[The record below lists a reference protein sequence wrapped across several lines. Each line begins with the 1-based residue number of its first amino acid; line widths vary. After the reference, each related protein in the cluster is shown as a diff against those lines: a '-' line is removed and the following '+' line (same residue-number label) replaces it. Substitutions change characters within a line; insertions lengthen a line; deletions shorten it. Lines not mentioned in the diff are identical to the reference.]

1 MKNLIRRL
9 RYLLNHRRFDQEL
22 ANDMEFHREMAAR
35 EGNRNF
41 GNALRL
47 REEARDEWGWV
58 WIDSFLQD
66 LRYAARM
73 LQHSPGFTLT
83 AIAMLA
89 LGIGINV
96 AAFGFFNL
104 MVLRP
109 LPVRDPATLLQFQ
122 RESPGNF
129 ADNFAY
135 PEVAFYSEH
144 SKTLSA
150 VLAESFGRL
159 TVGQE
164 EEPINA
170 SFLTAN
176 FFNELGAVPK
186 LGRLLS
192 PALDEAQGAA
202 PVVVLS
208 YGIWR
213 SRFGADPSIVGK
225 TILLNKKPAT
235 IVGVLSNDFSGLGLE
250 PPKLSV
256 PIVQEPYFVAGQ
268 DLAAF
273 SEKGINVQMW
283 GRLRS
288 GLTPRIA
295 EQELASLAA
304 QLRVEHPKD
313 IWEKETLPSRPGG
326 FAVTVRAEMYPVLAI
341 ASALG
346 TLILVAACV
355 TLGGL
360 LLARGVAREREF
372 SIRSAVGA
380 GRGRLIR
387 QLLTESLLLA
397 FLGLMA
403 GLMAGYLGL
412 RSLIVWADLP
422 AWLNPMPDG
431 RVILF
436 AAGIGLAA
444 VILFALTPAWHVAR
458 QRYRTTTI
466 RQILIGAQVATS
478 CVLLIVSGL
487 LIRALNQAMS
497 TSPGFEYERVI
508 AFDPG
513 PGSASPK
520 EARAYLDSL
529 HARLGNMPGILSMSM
544 ASNPPLG
551 NRWSVVKT
559 RVDGKAVNI
568 HFNNVDPQFFQTMAI
583 PVLRGRALERGDKR
597 EIVVSESLAR
607 AEWPGENPIGKRF
620 SDTKDIV
627 VGVVGNARLVS
638 PEDSD
643 AVEAYR
649 LAQEDLLP
657 AMVVLIRT
665 AGPAEPLVPIVA
677 SVSKSIDP
685 RRFPEIHLLRSSF
698 NNKVAQ
704 ARYAAL
710 TVSVL
715 GAVALLLACL
725 GIVGLVTYAVS
736 QRTKEIG
743 IRMALGAQPSQVLS
757 VVLRQFASPIVVGLL
772 VGIGG
777 AAALSQILRQ
787 ELYGLSNFDPAAYA
801 GAVVAFAI
809 AAGLAALLPAR
820 RALQVDPMLALR
832 YE

>member
-1 MKNLIRRL
+1 MKNLTRRL
-9 RYLLNHRRFDQEL
+9 RYLINRRRFDQEL

-41 GNALRL
+41 GNTLRL
-47 REEARDEWGWV
+47 REEARDEWGWAWV
-58 WIDSFLQD
+58 DSFLQD
-66 LRYAARM
+66 VRYATR
-73 LQHSPGFTLT
+73 LLRHSPGFTLT
-83 AIAMLA
+83 AVAMLA

-109 LPVRDPATLLQFQ
+109 LPVRDPATLVQFQ
-122 RESPGNF
+122 RQSPGNF
-129 ADNFAY
+129 ADNFPY
-135 PEVAFYSEH
+135 PEVSFFAEH

-150 VLAESFGRL
+150 VLAQSFGRL
-159 TVGQE
+159 TVGPA
-164 EEPINA
+164 EEPVNT

-192 PALDEAQGAA
+192 PALDEVPGASA
-202 PVVVLS
+202 VVVLG
-208 YGIWR
+208 YGLWQ

-235 IVGVLSNDFSGLGLE
+235 VVGVLANTFSGLGLQ
-250 PPKLSV
+250 PPALSV
-256 PIVQEPYFVAGQ
+256 PIVQKPYFEAGQ
-268 DLAAF
+268 DLTAF
-273 SEKGINVQMW
+273 SEKDINVQMW
-283 GRLRS
+283 GRVRS
-288 GLTPRIA
+288 GLTPGIA

-326 FAVTVRAEMYPVLAI
+326 FAVTVRAEMYPVLAL

-346 TLILVAACV
+346 ILIFVAACV

-403 GLMAGYLGL
+403 GLMAGYFGL
-412 RSLIVWADLP
+412 RSLIVWANLP

-436 AAGIGLAA
+436 AVGIGVAA
-444 VILFALTPAWHVAR
+444 VILFGLTPAWHVAR
-458 QRYRTTTI
+458 QRYRTTTM
-466 RQILIGAQVATS
+466 RQILIGTQVATS

-497 TSPGFEYERVI
+497 ASPGFEYERVI
-508 AFDPG
+508 ALDPG
-513 PGSASPK
+513 GSASPK
-520 EARAYLDSL
+520 EARAYLDTL
-529 HARLGNMPGILSMSM
+529 HARLGSVPGILSMSM

-551 NRWSVVKT
+551 NRWSVSKT

-583 PVLRGRALERGDKR
+583 PVLRGRALARGDKR
-597 EIVVSESLAR
+597 EIVVSESLAA
-607 AEWPGENPIGKRF
+607 AEWPGENPIGKQF

-649 LAQEDLLP
+649 LAQDDLMP
-657 AMVVLIRT
+657 SMVVLIRT
-665 AGPAEPLVPIVA
+665 AGPAEALVPTIV

-685 RRFPEIHLLRSSF
+685 RRFPEIHLLRISF
-698 NNKVAQ
+698 NQKVAQ

-757 VVLRQFASPIVVGLL
+757 VVLRQFASPIVIGLL

>member
-1 MKNLIRRL
+1 MKNLNRRL
-9 RYLLNHRRFDQEL
+9 HYLLNRRRFDEEL
-22 ANDMEFHREMAAR
+22 TNDMEFHREMATR
-35 EGNRNF
+35 EGRQNF

-47 REEARDEWGWV
+47 REQARDEWGWV

-66 LRYAARM
+66 IRYAARM
-73 LQHSPGFTLT
+73 LRGSPGFTLT
-83 AIAMLA
+83 AVGMLA

-109 LPVRDPATLLQFQ
+109 LPVRDPATLVQFQ

-135 PEVAFYSEH
+135 PEVAFFAEH

-150 VLAESFGRL
+150 VLVEGSGRL
-159 TVGQE
+159 TIGQE
-164 EEPINA
+164 EKPVGVGFF
-170 SFLTAN
+170 SAN
-176 FFNELGAVPK
+176 FFNELGGVPM

-192 PALDEAQGAA
+192 PAVDEAAGAA
-202 PVVVLS
+202 PVAVLG
-208 YGIWR
+208 YGTWR
-213 SRFGADPSIVGK
+213 SRFGADPFIVGK
-225 TILLNKKPAT
+225 TILLNQKPTT
-235 IVGVLSNDFSGLGLE
+235 IVGVLASNFSGLGLE
-250 PPKLSV
+250 PPAISV
-256 PIVQEPYFVAGQ
+256 PIVQKPYFEASQ
-268 DLAAF
+268 DLRAF
-273 SEKGINVQMW
+273 SEKGINVRMW
-283 GRLRS
+283 GRVRS

-304 QLRVEHPKD
+304 QLRLEHPKD

-326 FAVTVRAEMYPVLAI
+326 YATTVRAEMYPVLAL
-341 ASALG
+341 AGALG

-397 FLGLMA
+397 LLGLLA
-403 GLMAGYLGL
+403 GLMAGYVGL
-412 RSLIVWADLP
+412 RGLIVWADLP

-436 AAGIGLAA
+436 AVGTGIAS
-444 VILFALTPAWHVAR
+444 VILFGLTPAWHVAR
-458 QRYRTTTI
+458 QRYRTTTM
-466 RQILIGAQVATS
+466 RQILIGGQVATS

-487 LIRALNQAMS
+487 FVRALHQA
-497 TSPGFEYERVI
+497 TAASPGFEYERVI
-508 AFDPG
+508 ALEPG
-513 PGSASPK
+513 LEGASAK
-520 EARAYLDSL
+520 EARAFFDALWS
-529 HARLGNMPGILSMSM
+529 RLGNVPGIVSISM

-559 RVDGKAVNI
+559 RVGGKAVNI
-568 HFNNVDPQFFQTMAI
+568 HFNNVDADFFETMGI
-583 PVLRGRALERGDKR
+583 PLRKGRGLARGDKR

-607 AEWPGENPIGKRF
+607 AEWPGENPIGKQF
-620 SDTKDIV
+620 SDSKDIV

-649 LAQEDLLP
+649 LVQEDLLP
-657 AMVVLIRT
+657 SMVVLIRT
-665 AGPAEPLVPIVA
+665 AGPAEGLVASVA
-677 SVSKSIDP
+677 SVSKSID
-685 RRFPEIHLLRSSF
+685 RLRFPEIQLLRSSF
-698 NNKVAQ
+698 NQKVAQ

-710 TVSVL
+710 IVSVL

-725 GIVGLVTYAVS
+725 GIVGVVAYAVS

-743 IRMALGAQPSQVLS
+743 IRMALGARPAQVLW
-757 VVLRQFASPIVVGLL
+757 VVLRQFGNPIVIGLL
-772 VGIGG
+772 VGVGG

-787 ELYGLSNFDPAAYA
+787 GLYGLSNFDPAAYT
-801 GAVVAFAI
+801 GAVVAFGV

-820 RALQVDPMLALR
+820 RALLVDPMLALR

>member
-1 MKNLIRRL
+1 MRKLFRRL
-9 RYLLNHRRFDQEL
+9 LYLSNRRRFDKEL
-22 ANDMEFHREMAAR
+22 ANEMEFHREMAAR
-35 EGNRNF
+35 GGNGNF

-47 REEARDEWGWV
+47 REEARDAWGWL

-73 LQHSPGFTLT
+73 LQRSPGFTLT

-122 RESPGNF
+122 HESPGNF

-135 PEVAFYSEH
+135 PEVAFFAAH

-150 VLAESFGRL
+150 VMARSLGRL
-159 TVGQE
+159 TVGQDE
-164 EEPINA
+164 QPIDT
-170 SFLTAN
+170 SFLTPN

-186 LGRLLS
+186 LGRLFS
-192 PALDEAQGAA
+192 PAVDEAPGAA
-202 PVVVLS
+202 PVVVLG
-208 YGIWR
+208 YGTWR
-213 SRFGADPSIVGK
+213 SRFGADQSVVGK

-235 IVGVLSNDFSGLGLE
+235 IVGVLPGDFSGLGLD
-250 PPKLSV
+250 PPQLCV
-256 PIVQEPYFVAGQ
+256 PIVQEPYFAAGQ

-273 SEKGINVQMW
+273 SEKTINVQMW
-283 GRLRS
+283 GRVRP

-295 EQELASLAA
+295 EQELAALAA
-304 QLRVEHPKD
+304 QLRKEHPQD
-313 IWEKETLPSRPGG
+313 IWEKETLPSRPGA
-326 FAVTVRAEMYPVLAI
+326 FAMTVRAEMYPVLAL
-341 ASALG
+341 AAALAI
-346 TLILVAACV
+346 LILLAACV

-397 FLGLMA
+397 FLGLFA
-403 GLMAGYLGL
+403 GLLAGYFALRGL
-412 RSLIVWADLP
+412 IIWADLP
-422 AWLNPMPDG
+422 AWLNQTPDG

-436 AAGIGLAA
+436 AAGTGVAA
-444 VILFALTPAWHVAR
+444 VVLFALTPALHVAR
-458 QRYRTTTI
+458 RRYRTTSI
-466 RQILIGAQVATS
+466 RRILIAAQVATS

-487 LIRALNQAMS
+487 LIRALQHAMS
-497 TSPGFEYERVI
+497 NSPGFEYEHVI
-508 AFDPG
+508 ALEPG
-513 PGSASPK
+513 FEGASPK
-520 EARAYLDSL
+520 D
-529 HARLGNMPGILSMSM
+529 ARLYFDALYARLATVPGILSVSM

-551 NRWSVVKT
+551 NRWTVFKTSVN
-559 RVDGKAVNI
+559 GKAVNI

-583 PVLRGRALERGDKR
+583 PILRGRALERGGKR

-607 AEWPGENPIGKRF
+607 AQWPGESPIGKQF
-620 SDTKDIV
+620 SDAKDIV
-627 VGVVGNARLVS
+627 VGVVGDARLVS

-649 LAQEDLLP
+649 LAQDDLLP
-657 AMVVLIRT
+657 SMVVLIRT
-665 AGPAEPLVPIVA
+665 AGPAEPLVPLVA
-677 SVSKSIDP
+677 SLCKSIDP
-685 RRFPEIHLLRSSF
+685 RRFPVIQLLRTSF
-698 NNKVAQ
+698 NHKVAI

-710 TVSVL
+710 TVSLL

-743 IRMALGAQPSQVLS
+743 IRMALGAQPSQVIS
-757 VVLRQFASPIVVGLL
+757 VVLRQFASPIVIGLFVGL
-772 VGIGG
+772 GG
-777 AAALSQILRQ
+777 AAALSQILRGQ
-787 ELYGLSNFDPAAYA
+787 LYGLSNFDPAAYA
-801 GAVVAFAI
+801 GALVAFAI
-809 AAGLAALLPAR
+809 AAALAAFLPAR
-820 RALQVDPMLALR
+820 RALQVDPILALR
-832 YE
+832 CQ

>member
-1 MKNLIRRL
+1 MKNLTRRL
-9 RYLLNHRRFDQEL
+9 RYLLNRRRFDQDL

-47 REEARDEWGWV
+47 REEARDEWGWL
-58 WIDSFLQD
+58 WIDSFLLD

-73 LQHSPGFTLT
+73 LQRSPGFTLT
-83 AIAMLA
+83 AVAMLA

-122 RESPGNF
+122 REAPDNF

-135 PEVAFYSEH
+135 PEVAFYAAH
-144 SKTLSA
+144 SRTLSA
-150 VLAESFGRL
+150 VLAKSFGRL
-159 TVGQE
+159 TVGRE
-164 EEPINA
+164 EEPVNT

-176 FFNELGAVPK
+176 FFNELGAVPM

-192 PALDEAQGAA
+192 PALDEVPGAA
-202 PVVVLS
+202 PVVVLG
-208 YGIWR
+208 YGTWR

-235 IVGVLSNDFSGLGLE
+235 IVGVLSNSFSGLGLE
-250 PPKLSV
+250 PPALSV
-256 PIVQEPYFVAGQ
+256 PIVQRPYFDAAQ
-268 DLAAF
+268 DLTAF

-283 GRLRS
+283 GRIRS
-288 GLTPRIA
+288 GVTPRIA

-326 FAVTVRAEMYPVLAI
+326 FALTVRAEMYPVLAL

-346 TLILVAACV
+346 ILILVAACV

-397 FLGLMA
+397 FLGLLA

-436 AAGIGLAA
+436 AVGIGVAA

-478 CVLLIVSGL
+478 CVLLIVSAL
-487 LIRALNQAMS
+487 LIRALNHAMS

-508 AFDPG
+508 ALDPG
-513 PGSASPK
+513 GSASPK
-520 EARAYLDSL
+520 DARAYLDTL
-529 HARLGNMPGILSMSM
+529 HTRLGNMPGILSMSM

-551 NRWSVVKT
+551 NRWTVFKT

-583 PVLRGRALERGDKR
+583 PILRGRAMVRGDKR
-597 EIVVSESLAR
+597 EIVVSQSLAA
-607 AEWPGENPIGKRF
+607 AEWPGENPIGKQF
-620 SDTKDIV
+620 SDTKDMV

-649 LAQEDLLP
+649 LVQDDLLP
-657 AMVVLIRT
+657 SMVVLIRT
-665 AGPAEPLVPIVA
+665 AGPAQPLVPMIA
-677 SVSKSIDP
+677 SLSKSIDP
-685 RRFPEIHLLRSSF
+685 LRFPEIHSLRISF
-698 NNKVAQ
+698 DQKVAQ

-725 GIVGLVTYAVS
+725 GIVGLVAYAVS

-757 VVLRQFASPIVVGLL
+757 VVLRQFASPILIGLL

-787 ELYGLSNFDPAAYA
+787 QLYGLSNFDPAAYT

-809 AAGLAALLPAR
+809 AAALATFWPAR
-820 RALQVDPMLALR
+820 RALLVDPMLALR

>member
-1 MKNLIRRL
+1 MSNLIRRL
-9 RYLLNHRRFDQEL
+9 RYLLNRRRFDQEL

-35 EGNRNF
+35 DGNRNF

-47 REEARDEWGWV
+47 REEARDEWGWL
-58 WIDSFLQD
+58 WIDSFFQD

-73 LQHSPGFTLT
+73 LRRSPGFTLT
-83 AIAMLA
+83 ALAMLA
-89 LGIGINV
+89 LGIGVNV

-109 LPVRDPATLLQFQ
+109 LPVPDPVTLLHFQ
-122 RESPGNF
+122 HESPHNF
-129 ADNFAY
+129 ADNFPY
-135 PEVAFYSEH
+135 PEVEFFAQH

-150 VLAESFGRL
+150 VIAKSYGRL
-159 TVGQE
+159 TIDQE
-164 EEPINA
+164 EEPIGA
-170 SFLTAN
+170 TFLTAN
-176 FFNELGAVPK
+176 YFNELGAVPR

-192 PALDEAQGAA
+192 PALDEAPNAA
-202 PVVVLS
+202 PVAVLG
-208 YGIWR
+208 YGLWQ
-213 SRFGADPSIVGK
+213 SRFGADPSIVGR

-235 IVGVLSNDFSGLGLE
+235 IVGVLSNDFSGLGLKQPE
-250 PPKLSV
+250 LSV

-288 GLTPRIA
+288 GVTARVA
-295 EQELASLAA
+295 EQELASLSA
-304 QLRVEHPKD
+304 QLRLQYPKD
-313 IWEKETLPSRPGG
+313 IWEKEALPSRPGG
-326 FAVTVRAEMYPVLAI
+326 FAMTVRREMYPVLAL

-346 TLILVAACV
+346 ILILVAACV

-422 AWLNPMPDG
+422 LWLDPTPDG

-436 AAGIGLAA
+436 AVGIGVAA

-458 QRYRTTTI
+458 QRYRTTTM

-487 LIRALNQAMS
+487 LIRALHQAVS
-497 TSPGFEYERVI
+497 SSPGFEYERVI
-508 AFDPG
+508 ALDPG
-513 PGSASPK
+513 LGSASPK
-520 EARAYLDSL
+520 EARRYLDSL
-529 HARLGNMPGILSMSM
+529 YARLGNVPGVLSVSM

-551 NRWSVVKT
+551 NRWSVFET
-559 RVDGKAVNI
+559 RVEGKAVNI
-568 HFNNVDPQFFQTMAI
+568 HFNNVDPPFFQTMAI
-583 PVLRGRALERGDKR
+583 PVLQGRALERGGKK
-597 EIVVSESLAR
+597 EIVVSESFAR
-607 AEWPGENPIGKRF
+607 AQWPGENPIGKQF
-620 SDTKDIV
+620 PDTKETI

-649 LAQEDLLP
+649 LAQEDLLH

-665 AGPAEPLVPIVA
+665 SGATQELVPVIA

-685 RRFPEIHLLRSSF
+685 LRFPQTQLLRTSF
-698 NNKVAQ
+698 NQKVAQ

-715 GAVALLLACL
+715 GSVALLLACL

-743 IRMALGAQPSQVLS
+743 IRMALGAQPSQVLA
-757 VVLRQFASPIVVGLL
+757 VVLRQFASPIVIGLL

-787 ELYGLSNFDPAAYA
+787 QLYGLSNFDPAAYA
-801 GAVVAFAI
+801 GAAVAFAI

-820 RALQVDPMLALR
+820 RALRVDPILALR

>member
-1 MKNLIRRL
+1 MKNLLRRL
-9 RYLLNHRRFDQEL
+9 RYLLNRRRFDQEL
-22 ANDMEFHREMAAR
+22 ANEMEFHREMAAR
-35 EGNRNF
+35 EGNQNF
-41 GNALRL
+41 GNTLRL
-47 REEARDEWGWV
+47 REEARDEWGWL
-58 WIDSFLQD
+58 WIDNLLQD
-66 LRYAARM
+66 LRYAVR
-73 LQHSPGFTLT
+73 LLRHSPGFTLT

-96 AAFGFFNL
+96 AAFGYFNL
-104 MVLRP
+104 LVLRP
-109 LPVRDPATLLQFQ
+109 LPVRDPASLLQFE
-122 RESPGNF
+122 RASPGNF

-135 PEVAFYSEH
+135 PEVAFYAEH

-150 VLAESFGRL
+150 VLANSVGRL
-159 TVGQE
+159 TVGPE
-164 EEPINA
+164 EEPMNT

-176 FFNELGAVPK
+176 FFSELGAVPK

-192 PALDEAQGAA
+192 PALDDAPGAA
-202 PVVVLS
+202 PVVVLG
-208 YGIWR
+208 YGTWR

-235 IVGVLSNDFSGLGLE
+235 IVGVLSDGFSGLGLE
-250 PPKLSV
+250 PPALSV
-256 PIVQEPYFVAGQ
+256 PIVQIPYFEAGQ
-268 DLAAF
+268 DLSAF
-273 SEKGINVQMW
+273 SEKSINVQMW

-288 GLTPRIA
+288 GFTPAIA

-304 QLRVEHPKD
+304 QLHLQHPKD
-313 IWEKETLPSRPGG
+313 VWEKETLPSRPGG
-326 FAVTVRAEMYPVLAI
+326 FAITVRAEMYPVLAL
-341 ASALG
+341 ASALCI
-346 TLILVAACV
+346 LILVAACV

-397 FLGLMA
+397 FLGLLA
-403 GLMAGYLGL
+403 GLLAAYLALRGL
-412 RSLIVWADLP
+412 ILWADLP

-436 AAGIGLAA
+436 ASAIGVAA

-458 QRYRTTTI
+458 QRYRTTTM
-466 RQILIGAQVATS
+466 RQILIAAQVATS

-497 TSPGFEYERVI
+497 TSPGFEYQRVI
-508 AFDPG
+508 ALDPG
-513 PGSASPK
+513 PGAASPK
-520 EARAYLDSL
+520 EARAYLDTL
-529 HARLGNMPGILSMSM
+529 RARLANLPGIVSMSM

-551 NRWSVVKT
+551 NRWTVFKT
-559 RVDGKAVNI
+559 RLDGKAVNI
-568 HFNNVDPQFFQTMAI
+568 HFNNVDPLFFQTMSI
-583 PVLRGRALERGDKR
+583 PVLRGRALARGDKR

-607 AEWPGENPIGKRF
+607 AQWPGENPIGKQF
-620 SDTKDIV
+620 SDGKDIV

-649 LAQEDLLP
+649 LAQDDLLP
-657 AMVVLIRT
+657 SMVVLVRT
-665 AGPAEPLVPIVA
+665 AGPAEPLVPAIA
-677 SVSKSIDP
+677 AISKSIDP
-685 RRFPEIHLLRSSF
+685 RRFPEIHLLRISF
-698 NNKVAQ
+698 NQKVAQ
-704 ARYAAL
+704 ARNTAL

-757 VVLRQFASPIVVGLL
+757 VVLRQFASPIVIGLL

-777 AAALSQILRQ
+777 AAALSQILRGQ
-787 ELYGLSNFDPAAYA
+787 LYGLSNFDPAAYT
-801 GAVVAFAI
+801 GAVLAFAI
-809 AAGLAALLPAR
+809 ASGLAALLPAR
-820 RALQVDPMLALR
+820 RALLVDPMLALR

>member
-1 MKNLIRRL
+1 MKSLIRRL
-9 RYLLNHRRFDQEL
+9 RYLLNRRRFDQEL

-35 EGNRNF
+35 QGNRNF
-41 GNALRL
+41 GNTLRL

-66 LRYAARM
+66 VRYATRM
-73 LQHSPGFTLT
+73 LHHSPGFTLT

-109 LPVRDPATLLQFQ
+109 LPVRDPASLLQFQ

-150 VLAESFGRL
+150 VLAKGFGRL
-159 TVGQE
+159 TVGWD
-164 EEPINA
+164 EEPINT

-176 FFNELGAVPK
+176 YFNELGAVPK
-186 LGRLLS
+186 LGRLFS
-192 PALDEAQGAA
+192 PALDEVRDAA
-202 PVVVLS
+202 PVVVLG
-208 YGIWR
+208 YGTWH

-235 IVGVLSNDFSGLGLE
+235 IVGVLSNGFSGLGLE
-250 PPKLSV
+250 PPALSV
-256 PIVQEPYFVAGQ
+256 PIVQKPYFEAGQ
-268 DLAAF
+268 DLTAF
-273 SEKGINVQMW
+273 SEKSINVQMW
-283 GRLRS
+283 GRVRP
-288 GLTPRIA
+288 GFTPRIA

-304 QLRVEHPKD
+304 QLRLEHPKD
-313 IWEKETLPSRPGG
+313 IWEKETLPSRPGA
-326 FAVTVRAEMYPVLAI
+326 FALTVRAEMYPVLAL

-346 TLILVAACV
+346 ILILVAACV

-372 SIRSAVGA
+372 SIRSALGA

-403 GLMAGYLGL
+403 GLIAGYLGL

-436 AAGIGLAA
+436 AVGIGVAA

-458 QRYRTTTI
+458 QRYRTTTM

-478 CVLLIVSGL
+478 CVLLIVSAL

-497 TSPGFEYERVI
+497 ASPGFEYERVI
-508 AFDPG
+508 ALDPG
-513 PGSASPK
+513 GSASPK
-520 EARAYLDSL
+520 EARAYFDTLY
-529 HARLGNMPGILSMSM
+529 ARLGSLPGVLSVSM

-551 NRWSVVKT
+551 NRWTVDKT

-583 PVLRGRALERGDKR
+583 PVLRGRVLERGDKR
-597 EIVVSESLAR
+597 AIVVSESLAG
-607 AEWPGENPIGKRF
+607 AEWPGQNPLGKQF

-665 AGPAEPLVPIVA
+665 AGPAEPLLPTIA

-698 NNKVAQ
+698 NQKVAQ

-743 IRMALGAQPSQVLS
+743 IRMALGAHPSQVLS
-757 VVLRQFASPIVVGLL
+757 VVLRQFASPIVIGLL

-787 ELYGLSNFDPAAYA
+787 ELYGLSNFDPAAYT